1 MRRSFLVASD
11 TKSQQWGESLG
22 SPREITFYLDTP
34 ASTGA
39 IFSRANKQ
47 TFSHALKFERVRKK
61 PVHATSCV
69 QGRKS
74 SQVFGDEMKFRSIHR
89 AARIVILPAQAFSQS
104 PCFVITYRYYRTLLF
119 EYFAFEQGRLF
130 FCVENLRICR
140 FLHCSRFCSFVKG
153 CLSPLI
159 SYPCE
164 LLTILV
170 RNFHKFIWIH
180 STINEVLYFILNLS
194 LLLYWNY

>member
-1 MRRSFLVASD
+1 MASD

-22 SPREITFYLDTP
+22 SPSEITFHLDTP

-74 SQVFGDEMKFRSIHR
+74 SQVFADEMKFRSIHR
-89 AARIVILPAQAFSQS
+89 AARIVILPVQAFSQS
-104 PCFVITYRYYRTLLF
+104 SRFAITYRYYRTLLL
-119 EYFAFEQGRLF
+119 EYFVFKQGRLF
-130 FCVENLRICR
+130 FCVEKLRICR
-140 FLHCSRFCSFVKG
+140 FLHCSCFCPFVRG

-159 SYPCE
+159 SYHRE
-164 LLTILV
+164 LLTILF
-170 RNFHKFIWIH
+170 RNFHEFI
-180 STINEVLYFILNLS
+180 
-194 LLLYWNY
+194 